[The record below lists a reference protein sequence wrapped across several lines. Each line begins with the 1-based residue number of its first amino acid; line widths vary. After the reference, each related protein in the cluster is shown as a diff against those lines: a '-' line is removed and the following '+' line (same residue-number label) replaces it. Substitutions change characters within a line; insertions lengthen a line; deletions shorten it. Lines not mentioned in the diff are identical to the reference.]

1 MLTRSLPSILRQAV
15 LNYLPPPQADDST
28 RSSLESLKQ
37 IALDPFDRRATYNN
51 IIDYCENAWS
61 SFSLE
66 IKTLQLRWQSY
77 FGAVHSITLF
87 YSMQTSW
94 LLTTVWDD
102 IDRLARDLVE

>member
-51 IIDYCENAWS
+51 IIVKMRGRLSAW
-61 SFSLE
+61 
-66 IKTLQLRWQSY
+66 K
-77 FGAVHSITLF
+77 
-87 YSMQTSW
+87 
-94 LLTTVWDD
+94 
-102 IDRLARDLVE
+102 